1 MGRWDKIEWSMVG
14 VGRGH
19 VAESCHETGGWNVVA
34 SRSMVTSATA
44 YRYLRRVFHWQFSSF
59 VIALLFSLGV
69 AFWFANHFVA
79 AYISVSL
86 SLMWALC
93 YWQVSDFLDG
103 KRKAYQ
109 SAQDNAASHPKSDRK
124 QTRFKSAKRGYFTWS
139 IAISLVIVLMEVGG
153 MTWIRE
159 TQTAYE
165 LSLMAGV
172 LLPANDPSPTICAPR
187 NDELAV
193 YMDEK
198 GFETAV
204 FPQTIFS
211 IRNVPVISIDR
222 TSSGEVTLS
231 LDIRSAD
238 GKLIVRMRNNRFQIN
253 KNNYFSMKRPDL
265 STLIVYDQNGAE
277 VLNARFLNPHAFRLS
292 AKIHSSG
299 EFLDTDNIPGFVT
312 EAGVGSVCFE
322 VVKGAKVG
330 AIVDLN

>member
-1 MGRWDKIEWSMVG
+1 
-14 VGRGH
+14 
-19 VAESCHETGGWNVVA
+19 
-34 SRSMVTSATA
+34 MVTSATA
-44 YRYLRRVFHWQFSSF
+44 YRHLRKLFHEKKSIGVVFFG
-59 VIALLFSLGV
+59 LSLGV
-69 AFWFANHFVA
+69 TLCLNHYFVA
-79 AYISVSL
+79 AYIFVSL

-124 QTRFKSAKRGYFTWS
+124 QTRFKSAKRGYFRWS
-139 IAISLVIVLMEVGG
+139 VAISLVIVLTEVGG

-172 LLPANDPSPTICAPR
+172 LLPANDPSPTFCAPR

-193 YMDEK
+193 YMAEK
-198 GFETAV
+198 GFETAM
-204 FPQTIFS
+204 FPQTIFAV
-211 IRNVPVISIDR
+211 RNVPVISIDR

-238 GKLIVRMRNNRFQIN
+238 GKLIVRIRNNRFQIN
-253 KNNYFSMKRPDL
+253 KNNYFSMKRPDR
-265 STLIVYDQNGAE
+265 STLVVYDQNGAE
-277 VLNARFLNPHAFRLS
+277 VLNARFPNPHAFRLS

-299 EFLDTDNIPGFVT
+299 AFLDTDNIPGLI
-312 EAGVGSVCFE
+312 GSVCFE
-322 VVKGAKVG
+322 VTKGATVG
-330 AIVDLN
+330 TIVNLN